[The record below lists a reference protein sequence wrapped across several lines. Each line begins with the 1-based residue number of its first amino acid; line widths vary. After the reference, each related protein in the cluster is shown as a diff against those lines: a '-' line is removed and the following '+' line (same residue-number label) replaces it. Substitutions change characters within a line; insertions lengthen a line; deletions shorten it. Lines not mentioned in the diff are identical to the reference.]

1 MKTGASHADAFR
13 AGRSVLLFLTLIN
26 LFNYLD
32 RYILLALGPAIQ
44 KELGFDDIKMGVL
57 GSTFLFS
64 YFLFSPIFGL
74 LGDKY
79 HRLRLMSVG
88 VGVWS
93 LATALCAFGRTA
105 GHLIGARVFV
115 GVGEAAYGSTS
126 PSVLRDLFPKEVCGK
141 VFSIFFMAIPVGSAL
156 GFVLGGVLE
165 KSVGWRSAFLIA
177 GIPGLLL
184 ALGLLFLREP
194 KRGVHDE
201 AEEAK
206 AAGGFFAI
214 LGELW
219 RNKDYV
225 FTVLGY
231 SAYTFVVGGIAVWI
245 PHYIE
250 RILKVPAA
258 EGNMV
263 FGAITVVAGFLGT
276 IVGGAWADRWQ
287 ARSPDGY
294 LKLSAISMFAAV
306 PVYFLVLGV
315 NSFIAFC
322 AFTFVLEFLFFLST
336 SPVNAQIVN
345 CVSPRIRSTANA
357 MAIFAIHILG
367 DAISPT
373 MVGVVSEKTKDL
385 HAGMH
390 LFTVAIVLSALIW
403 AWKVLA
409 EWETMP
415 WPAGALQLPKAQ
427 CHRGFHASAPENTL
441 AAFRAAAAA
450 GAEMVELDVRL
461 SSDERA
467 VVVHDADLRRV
478 IEGQTAN
485 SGGGEGL
492 VRDLSAAELAARARV
507 PTLLEVLLDPACSG
521 LKVNIELKHC
531 PGQNAALA
539 AAACAAVLE
548 AQAQGRVLFSSFNPL
563 LLRAAARHLP
573 SVPRALLATG
583 EKDPENKFYL
593 RRMYL
598 AFLARPH
605 MLNYDGRYLT
615 ERLVRSLKSRK
626 VPFAVWTVEDP
637 AEARKFLAMGAESII
652 SPVPKIV

>member
-1 MKTGASHADAFR
+1 MSAEGAIKKPSAHAEAFR
-13 AGRSVLLFLTLIN
+13 AGRSVLFFLTLIN

-32 RYILLALGPAIQ
+32 RYILLALGPAI
-44 KELGFDDIKMGVL
+44 KRDLGLSDTQIGLLASAFMVSYFLISPLFGVL
-57 GSTFLFS
+57 G
-64 YFLFSPIFGL
+64 
-74 LGDKY
+74 DKQP
-79 HRLRLMSVG
+79 RLKLMGAG
-88 VGVWS
+88 VAVWS
-93 LATALCAFGRTA
+93 AATAFCGLGKTA
-105 GHLIGARVFV
+105 AQLIWARIFV
-115 GVGEAAYGSTS
+115 GVGEAAYGSIS
-126 PSVLRDLFPKEVCGK
+126 PSVLRDLFPKEICGK

-156 GFVLGGVLE
+156 GFLLGGVLE
-165 KSVGWRSAFLIA
+165 GLVGWRAAFFVA
-177 GIPGLLL
+177 GVPGLLL
-184 ALGLLFLREP
+184 AIGLFFLREP
-194 KRGVHDE
+194 KRGAFDHGE
-201 AEEAK
+201 QSEGK
-206 AAGGFFAI
+206 SF
-214 LGELW
+214 GELLRELW
-219 RNKDYV
+219 GNKDYV
-225 FTVLGY
+225 LTVAGY
-231 SAYTFVVGGIAVWI
+231 TAYTFVVGGVAVWI
-245 PHYIE
+245 PHYIVRE
-250 RILKVPAA
+250 MGVPAA
-258 EGNMV
+258 QGNMV
-263 FGAITVVAGFLGT
+263 FGGITVAAGFLGT

-287 ARSPDGY
+287 AKSPDAY
-294 LKLSAISMFAAV
+294 LKLSALSMLAAV
-306 PVYFLVLGV
+306 PVYVLVLGV
-315 NSFIAFC
+315 KSFVAFC

-373 MVGVVSEKTKDL
+373 LVGMISDSTGSL
-385 HAGMH
+385 QLGMQ
-390 LFTVAIVLSALIW
+390 LFTVAIVLSGLIW

-409 EWETMP
+409 EWEVMP
-415 WPAGALQLPKAQ
+415 WPAGALKLPKAQ
-427 CHRGFHASAPENTL
+427 CHRGYHTAAQENTL

-461 SSDERA
+461 SADSQA
-467 VVVHDADLRRV
+467 VVVHDADLRRL
-478 IEGQTAN
+478 
-485 SGGGEGL
+485 GGGEAL
-492 VRDLSAAELAARARV
+492 VRDLSATDLATRAQV
-507 PTLLEVLLDPACSG
+507 PSLLEVLRDPACSF

-539 AAACAAVLE
+539 AAACAAVIE

-573 SVPRALLATG
+573 AVPRALLATG
-583 EKDPENKFYL
+583 ERDPENKFYL

-615 ERLVRSLKSRK
+615 ERLVRSLRGRR